1 MLGFIVELHMCPHIP
16 SCERNALLPTVGKE
30 CVHVYFF
37 GSVASW
43 PPVLSVV
50 IGQAREK
57 DPSTSRVT
65 RANIHKELP
74 CDSKEGARI
83 GSYIEIVTDI
93 PMPGQLVELNKQAWL
108 LLTHYNVSQLHGL
121 CVGAMVAVRHV
132 HIMVLDSARGKGAT
146 ARCLLSVTCQC
157 CSNLQEIIMEHLPFA
172 SAFWVLQVIVSLRCK
187 FQGVYTQ
194 KQLIGSKKCAGIIQA
209 CLPILL
215 TTPVTLHRDVFKE
228 FFWHNRF
235 CRLGKDLP
243 SRLSTKG
250 KNIVIVLT
258 HTVNGIPA

>member
-30 CVHVYFF
+30 CLHVYFF

-50 IGQAREK
+50 IGQCVTITGLQRKLIVVGPEKNEHFLFVAKKSSLVSQLSPSGCVPMDCGGKEPCFRAREK

-74 CDSKEGARI
+74 RDSKEGARI

-121 CVGAMVAVRHV
+121 CVGAMVAGRHV
-132 HIMVLDSARGKGAT
+132 HIMVLDSAGEKGLLLGACFWSHASVAAT
-146 ARCLLSVTCQC
+146 FKNHHGTPSFCFCFLG
-157 CSNLQEIIMEHLPFA
+157 IA
-172 SAFWVLQVIVSLRCK
+172 SYC
-187 FQGVYTQ
+187 
-194 KQLIGSKKCAGIIQA
+194 
-209 CLPILL
+209 
-215 TTPVTLHRDVFKE
+215 
-228 FFWHNRF
+228 
-235 CRLGKDLP
+235 
-243 SRLSTKG
+243 
-250 KNIVIVLT
+250 
-258 HTVNGIPA
+258 

>member
-121 CVGAMVAVRHV
+121 CVGAM
-132 HIMVLDSARGKGAT
+132 
-146 ARCLLSVTCQC
+146 C